1 MDNPSRRIFEE
12 VWNRKNPA
20 IIDELMAPDYVHHDV
35 LSPEAFGLDGY
46 KQFADR
52 YLSAF
57 PNLQMT
63 IHDEVVAGDRI
74 VTRWTA
80 TGTHDGDLPGLP
92 RTGKNTL
99 AGIEKYFIRVLAR
112 IRRRDN
118 LNLLD
123 KARLCAFTHSRLAV
137 GILSRNF
144 SSLISA
150 RHSLY
155 RKTGIERWAARR
167 LSDISQCAY

>member
-12 VWNRKNPA
+12 LWNRRNPA
-20 IIDELMAPDYVHHDV
+20 IIDELMAPGYVHHDV

-57 PNLQMT
+57 PDLQMT

-80 TGTHDGDLPGLP
+80 TGTHNGDLPGLP
-92 RTGKNTL
+92 RTGKKISVT
-99 AGIEKYFIRVLAR
+99 GITI
-112 IRRRDN
+112 
-118 LNLLD
+118 
-123 KARLCAFTHSRLAV
+123 ARLSNGKFVESWNNWDALGMLRQLGAIPSDAMGR
-137 GILSRNF
+137 
-144 SSLISA
+144 
-150 RHSLY
+150 
-155 RKTGIERWAARR
+155 AA
-167 LSDISQCAY
+167 

>member
-20 IIDELMAPDYVHHDV
+20 IIDELMALDYVHHDV

-57 PNLQMT
+57 PDLQMT
-63 IHDEVVAGDRI
+63 IHGEVVAGDRI
-74 VTRWTA
+74 VTGWTA

-92 RTGKNTL
+92 RTGKKISVT
-99 AGIEKYFIRVLAR
+99 GITI
-112 IRRRDN
+112 
-118 LNLLD
+118 
-123 KARLCAFTHSRLAV
+123 ARLSNGKFVESWNNWDALGMLRQLGAIPSDAMGR
-137 GILSRNF
+137 
-144 SSLISA
+144 
-150 RHSLY
+150 
-155 RKTGIERWAARR
+155 AA
-167 LSDISQCAY
+167 

>member
-12 VWNRKNPA
+12 VWNRRNPA
-20 IIDELMAPDYVHHDV
+20 IIDELMAPDYLHHDV

-57 PNLQMT
+57 PDLQMT

-80 TGTHDGDLPGLP
+80 TGTHNGDLPGLP
-92 RTGKNTL
+92 RTGKKVSVT
-99 AGIEKYFIRVLAR
+99 GITI
-112 IRRRDN
+112 
-118 LNLLD
+118 
-123 KARLCAFTHSRLAV
+123 ARLSNGKFVESWNNWDALGMLRQLGAIPSDAMDR
-137 GILSRNF
+137 
-144 SSLISA
+144 
-150 RHSLY
+150 
-155 RKTGIERWAARR
+155 AA
-167 LSDISQCAY
+167 

>member
-12 VWNRKNPA
+12 VWNRRNPA

-46 KQFADR
+46 KQFAHR

-57 PNLQMT
+57 PDLQMT

-92 RTGKNTL
+92 RTGKKISVT
-99 AGIEKYFIRVLAR
+99 GITI
-112 IRRRDN
+112 
-118 LNLLD
+118 
-123 KARLCAFTHSRLAV
+123 ARLSNGKFVESWNNWDAFGMLRQLGAIPSDTMDR
-137 GILSRNF
+137 
-144 SSLISA
+144 
-150 RHSLY
+150 
-155 RKTGIERWAARR
+155 AA
-167 LSDISQCAY
+167 

>member
-12 VWNRKNPA
+12 LWNRRNPA

-57 PNLQMT
+57 PDLKMT
-63 IHDEVVAGDRI
+63 IDDEVVAGDRI

-92 RTGKNTL
+92 RTGKKVSVT
-99 AGIEKYFIRVLAR
+99 GITI
-112 IRRRDN
+112 
-118 LNLLD
+118 
-123 KARLCAFTHSRLAV
+123 ARLSNGKFLESWNNWDALGMLRQLGAMPSDAMGR
-137 GILSRNF
+137 
-144 SSLISA
+144 
-150 RHSLY
+150 
-155 RKTGIERWAARR
+155 AA
-167 LSDISQCAY
+167 

>member
-12 VWNRKNPA
+12 LWNRRNPA

-57 PNLQMT
+57 PDLKMT
-63 IHDEVVAGDRI
+63 IHDEVIADDRV

-80 TGTHDGDLPGLP
+80 TGTHDGDLPELP
-92 RTGKNTL
+92 RTGKKVSVT
-99 AGIEKYFIRVLAR
+99 GITI
-112 IRRRDN
+112 
-118 LNLLD
+118 
-123 KARLCAFTHSRLAV
+123 ARLSNGKFVESWNNWDALGMLRQLGAIPSDAMGR
-137 GILSRNF
+137 
-144 SSLISA
+144 
-150 RHSLY
+150 
-155 RKTGIERWAARR
+155 AA
-167 LSDISQCAY
+167 